1 MWEHRVMSDSPVR
14 VYVSGNAFD
23 GLLTKG
29 HLEAEGIKVLLKGEG
44 EGPYRAGA
52 VYLWVMPEEEDH
64 AREII
69 RAIESGAYATSDDDV
84 RTADQD
90 IQPPI
95 GNVPDEQPQR

>member
-1 MWEHRVMSDSPVR
+1 MSDAPVR

-29 HLEAEGIKVLLKGEG
+29 HLEAEGIKVLMKGEG

-52 VYLWVMPEEEDH
+52 VYLWVMPAEEGH
-64 AREII
+64 ALEII

-84 RTADQD
+84 RGSDDD
-90 IQPPI
+90 IRTT
-95 GNVPDEQPQR
+95 GNVSDEQPLR